1 MSLLF
6 CIHLSVFLLST
17 LQPSAI
23 FLVNYW
29 PCTWFPFI
37 LCRNV
42 VNSLSTIMAF
52 HVVLW
57 VAKTT
62 AVLYPPYMPALCKA
76 ALQFLPSKAVD
87 DFSSL
92 ESGLACNLLWPIES
106 GRCDPVSF
114 QALSSRS
121 HVCSLSWSP
130 NLQGEERH
138 VEKR

>member
-1 MSLLF
+1 
-6 CIHLSVFLLST
+6 
-17 LQPSAI
+17 
-23 FLVNYW
+23 
-29 PCTWFPFI
+29 
-37 LCRNV
+37 
-42 VNSLSTIMAF
+42 MAF